1 MQMSDP
7 IADMLT
13 RLRNAAMAR
22 HAVVTMPSSK
32 MKEAIAAILVREGF
46 VQNYEVMADGAKKV
60 LRLQLKYTPER
71 QPVLTGLKRVSRPGR
86 RVYSG
91 RDEIPLVLSGMGVAI
106 MSTPKGVMT
115 GKEARRQGVGGEVL
129 AFVW

>member
-32 MKEAIAAILVREGF
+32 IKEAIAAILVREGF

-91 RDEIPLVLSGMGVAI
+91 RDEIPLVLSGMGIAI

>member
-22 HAVVTMPSSK
+22 HAAVVMPSSK

-46 VQNYEVMADGAKKV
+46 VQNYEVMADGAKKS
-60 LRLQLKYTPER
+60 LRVQLKYTPER
-71 QPVLTGLKRVSRPGR
+71 TPVLTGLKRVSRPGR

-91 RDEIPLVLSGMGVAI
+91 RDEIPLVLSGMGIAI

>member
-22 HAVVTMPSSK
+22 HAAVAMPSSK

-46 VQNYEVMADGAKKV
+46 VQNYEVMADGAKKT
-60 LRLQLKYTPER
+60 LRVQLKYTPER
-71 QPVLTGLKRVSRPGR
+71 TPVLTGLKRVSRPGR

-91 RDEIPLVLSGMGVAI
+91 RDEIPLVLSGMGIAI

>member
-22 HAVVTMPSSK
+22 HAAVAMPSSK

-46 VQNYEVMADGAKKV
+46 VQNYEVMSDGVKKT
-60 LRLQLKYTPER
+60 LRVQLKYTPER
-71 QPVLTGLKRVSRPGR
+71 TPVLTGLKRVSRPGR
-86 RVYSG
+86 RVYFG
-91 RDEIPLVLSGMGVAI
+91 REDVPEVLAGLGTSI
-106 MSTPKGVMT
+106 LTTSRGVMT
-115 GKEARRQGVGGEVL
+115 GRNAVKAGVGGEVL
-129 AFVW
+129 CNIW